1 MSLETT
7 LRELVERD
15 RATLATLFFTRF
27 KRNIQNFI
35 VQRGPRQ
42 TEYSFW
48 EGYIPFLRDVTNYK
62 EWIHRSLPFE
72 VRFND
77 DADQKLMKFA
87 DAEATACID
96 TFVARAKSKLQP
108 FIDRVESYSLSVNSF
123 SSGFTRG
130 AWTGQL
136 LLLSPVTNATI
147 TLKIITNFSKFGEPY
162 AQYPMTFG
170 NGLSVEGLWAL
181 VGYKAPKA
189 PPAPR
194 WKKLVPGSVVLV
206 DGSPLLIQSP
216 KNFTGTAKQVAR
228 IEASE
233 TGYRIERADRSVL
246 QHKWTPE
253 QVSGINT
260 DLSYNKLLAHLRQLA
275 FLDAFSK
282 LI

>member
-7 LRELVERD
+7 LRELVEQD
-15 RATLATLFFTRF
+15 RAVLATLFFERF
-27 KRNIQNFI
+27 KRNIQSFI
-35 VQRGPRQ
+35 VGRGPRQ

-62 EWIHRSLPFE
+62 EWTHRSLPFE

-87 DAEATACID
+87 DAEATASID

-108 FIDRVESYSLSVNSF
+108 FVDRVESYSLSVTSV
-123 SSGFTRG
+123 SGFRRG
-130 AWTGQL
+130 AWTGHL
-136 LLLSPVTNATI
+136 LLVSPVTNTSI

-162 AQYPMTFG
+162 SQYPMTFG
-170 NGLSVEGLWAL
+170 NGLSLEGLWAL

-216 KNFTGTAKQVAR
+216 KNFTGTAKQIAR
-228 IEASE
+228 IEAFE
-233 TGYRIERADRSVL
+233 TGYRIERADRSVV

-253 QVSGINT
+253 QVAGINT
-260 DLSYNKLLAHLRQLA
+260 DLSYNKFLAHLRQLA